1 MVSEQP
7 PKWFWPPGSKWSR
20 GYGGAVFQP
29 LFFFHKTRMTHTHTH
44 TQAQWFRDGDCACKE
59 TGTKVGVK
67 NCYSDLQYLL
77 FGNVLIADIRHSYRL
92 SIQSRGWEALVI
104 LFFFT
109 FTDFHFCSIG
119 QCQPLFQL
127 PRWPLHHAIGFVHGG
142 HAGLA
147 SKRWLVWKIWF
158 GATGSCW
165 LKVCILVWD
174 IWTFVCCSTS
184 RDLFFGWIRCLTTPP
199 PRIVW
204 SGTAVLV
211 VPTSMW

>member
-1 MVSEQP
+1 MDRVFLSLHAP
-7 PKWFWPPGSKWSR
+7 WSQNSHQSDS
-20 GYGGAVFQP
+20 GLQGVNDVVDTEE
-29 LFFFHKTRMTHTHTH
+29 LFLSRCFFHKTRMTHTHTH
-44 TQAQWFRDGDCACKE
+44 TSTVIQRWWLRVQGDGDEGWREKLLL
-59 TGTKVGVK
+59 G
-67 NCYSDLQYLL
+67 QYLL

-92 SIQSRGWEALVI
+92 SIQSRGCEALVI

-147 SKRWLVWKIWF
+147 SKRWLVWKIRF

-174 IWTFVCCSTS
+174 IWTFVCCST
-184 RDLFFGWIRCLTTPP
+184 
-199 PRIVW
+199 
-204 SGTAVLV
+204 
-211 VPTSMW
+211 